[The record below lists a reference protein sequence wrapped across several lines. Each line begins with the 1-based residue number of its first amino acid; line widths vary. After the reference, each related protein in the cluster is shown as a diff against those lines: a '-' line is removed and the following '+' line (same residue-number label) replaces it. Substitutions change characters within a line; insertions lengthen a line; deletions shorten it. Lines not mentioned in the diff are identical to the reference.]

1 LRTISSIVLF
11 AALALGLC
19 GCPAKDATSST
30 TTTTTTT
37 TASDPAATIADHSIG
52 VPECD
57 NYVKK
62 YMECVGSKVPESA
75 RAQYQAAFDAAQQ
88 AWRQAATTP
97 EGKAGLAA
105 GCKAAETAAEQA
117 MKTYGCSF

>member
-1 LRTISSIVLF
+1 LRTIGSLLTL
-11 AALALGLC
+11 AALMIGLC
-19 GCPAKDATSST
+19 GCPKDNAASSAST
-30 TTTTTTT
+30 TTTTTTAT
-37 TASDPAATIADHSIG
+37 TTSSDNSSIG

-57 NYVKK
+57 TYVKK

-75 RAQYQAAFDAAQQ
+75 RAQYQAAFEAAQQ
-88 AWRQAATTP
+88 AWRQAAVTP

-105 GCKAAETAAEQA
+105 GCKAAQTAAEQA